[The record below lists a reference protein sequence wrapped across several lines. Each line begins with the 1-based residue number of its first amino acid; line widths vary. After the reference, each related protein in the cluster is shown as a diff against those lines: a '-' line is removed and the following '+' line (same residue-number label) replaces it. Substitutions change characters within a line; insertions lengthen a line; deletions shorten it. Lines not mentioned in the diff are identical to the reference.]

1 MFFFFFFST
10 SYIAIVGDIVG
21 SKVLVDRNS
30 AQRKL
35 KSILDEVNTKYYDDI
50 EAQFTITLGDEFQ
63 GLLRSGQQVMDIIT
77 EIEIQMHPIEVRFG
91 IGVGDI
97 STDINRYAAL
107 GADGEAYYRARE
119 MIEEIRQ
126 LAQQKKPIPT
136 DIMIKTD
143 PQNEEIDR
151 LINTIF
157 TLCKSIKDRW
167 TDRQKEVVYDCLQNG
182 DNQEQVA
189 LRLGKQQPAIH
200 KNLTAAN
207 YYSYK
212 EAISVVS
219 TMISTI
225 RHSEEKAN

>member
-1 MFFFFFFST
+1 MFFFFFLST
-10 SYIAIVGDIVG
+10 SYIAIVGDIIG
-21 SKVLVDRNS
+21 SKELADRNS

-35 KSILDEVNTKYYDDI
+35 KSILEKTNNKYRDEI

-63 GLLRSGQQVMDIIT
+63 GLLKSGHRVMDIIAD
-77 EIEIQMHPIEVRFG
+77 IGIQMHPIEVRFG
-91 IGVGDI
+91 IGVGEI
-97 STDINRYAAL
+97 STEINRYAAL

-119 MIEEIRQ
+119 MIEVIRQ

-143 PQNEEIDR
+143 PQNEEVDK
-151 LINTIF
+151 LINTILA
-157 TLCKSIKDRW
+157 LCKSIKDRW
-167 TDRQKEVVYDCLQNG
+167 TDRQMEVVYDCLQNG
-182 DNQEQVA
+182 DNQEQAA

-212 EAISVVS
+212 EAITVVS
-219 TMISTI
+219 SIISKI
-225 RHSEEKAN
+225 RHGEEKTN